1 MQATFKNDSLNRLA
15 DAVGK
20 AGRSLSREFATAC
33 NATARGMKTPIGKEI
48 RTELAAPAKVVKG
61 TIGTRR
67 KATASSLTASVAV
80 SKTKRI
86 PLRDFGAR
94 QTKAGVSYRMLK
106 SDGRKTL
113 QSAFQVPKLGNH
125 VFTRKQGAG
134 RLPIK
139 KRHGLSPHGVFVS
152 RDMDKPMVAE
162 AEVRLKKEIE
172 RRIQY
177 NIFKANQLS

>member
-1 MQATFKNDSLNRLA
+1 MQATFRNDSLNRLA
-15 DAVGK
+15 DAVGRS
-20 AGRSLSREFATAC
+20 GRSLSREFATAC
-33 NATARGMKTPIGKEI
+33 NATARGMRTPIGKEI
-48 RTELAAPAKVVKG
+48 RTELAAPAKVVKE
-61 TIGTRR
+61 TIGVRR
-67 KATASSLTASVAV
+67 KASPASLTSSVAV

-113 QSAFQVPKLGNH
+113 PSAFVVPNLGNH

-152 RDMDKPMVAE
+152 REMDEPMLQE
-162 AEVRLKKEIE
+162 ASTRLKKEIE